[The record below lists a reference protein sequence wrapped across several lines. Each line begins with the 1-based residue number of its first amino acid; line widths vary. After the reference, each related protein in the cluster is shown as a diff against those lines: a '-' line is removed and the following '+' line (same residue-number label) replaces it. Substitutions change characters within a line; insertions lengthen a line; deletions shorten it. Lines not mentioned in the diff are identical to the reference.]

1 MNQNIH
7 RTSTLGMSREDWLL
21 ERKKSLGGSDIGAI
35 LGLNH
40 YSSPY
45 SVWAEKTGK
54 TADKPDNEAMRQGRD
69 LEDYVCRRFMEVSGL
84 KVQRC
89 NAILRNDAFPHLHAN
104 VDRLI
109 VGQKAGVEAKT
120 ASALNASKFAA
131 GEFPGSYYAQCVAY
145 LAVTEYERWYLA
157 AVILGKGFV
166 VYQMTRIPE
175 DTCPDWCESS
185 VFVSEEEIRALG
197 DAAKRFWEDYVEKDT
212 PPAVDGSKATAE
224 ALTEVIGRS
233 DDERYADLTLVSG
246 KIKLYLEAKS
256 RAAEYEEIAERNA
269 SEIKQFMGTA
279 SKGGAEGVSVSWRT
293 QGRKSFDVK
302 RFTKEHPEIDISGYY
317 NHSTTRP
324 FKVTVNQ

>member
-1 MNQNIH
+1 MNPNIH
-7 RTSTLGMSREDWLL
+7 RISTLGMSRADWLM
-21 ERKKSLGGSDIGAI
+21 ERKKSLGGSDMGAI

-40 YSSPY
+40 YASPY
-45 SVWAEKTGK
+45 SVWAEKIGK
-54 TADKPDNEAMRQGRD
+54 TADRPDNEAMRQGRD
-69 LEDYVCRRFMEVSGL
+69 LEDYVCRRFMEASGL

-89 NAILRNDAFPHLHAN
+89 NAILRNDSFPHLHAN

-109 VGQKAGVEAKT
+109 IGQKAGVEAKT
-120 ASALNASKFAA
+120 ASALNASKFSG

-166 VYQMTRIPE
+166 IYQMTRIPE

-197 DAAKRFWEDYVEKDT
+197 DAAKRFWEDYVEKDI
-212 PPAVDGSKATAE
+212 PPAVDGSRATAE
-224 ALTEVIGRS
+224 ALGEVFSRS
-233 DDERYADLTLVSG
+233 DDEKHVDLTMVSG
-246 KIKLYLEAKS
+246 KIKLYLEAKA

-279 SKGGAEGVSVSWRT
+279 AAGSMEGVKISWRT
-293 QGRKSFDVK
+293 QGRKSFDAK
-302 RFTKEHPEIDISGYY
+302 RFAKEHPTLDLSGYY

-324 FKVTVNQ
+324 FKVTVN